1 MTTLIINLV
10 IATVL
15 ISILLASL
23 GCIILWQR
31 YTSFSDGLVHSCVL
45 AGSMVAIFN
54 LPTLISAF
62 LVALIYSGAIFFF
75 SNNNYNKSTVVFIVS
90 NGMLALSAILS
101 TIVPGAPTVSS
112 LLFGGELWLINSTD
126 IIILFILVL
135 IIGVLIYTNFKA
147 IILMSLNKELAVV
160 ILERHP
166 RVIEMMFLVILSTTI
181 IVTIKIFGGLF
192 LTAWLVIPAAT
203 ARMISNSAAKMIIY
217 SNLLSVMFNLTGI
230 GVSVYLD
237 TPTTATMVFTNFLA
251 FVVIFIIFKKS
262 D

>member
-62 LVALIYSGAIFFF
+62 LVALIYSGAIFF

-135 IIGVLIYTNFKA
+135 IIGALIYTNFKA
-147 IILMSLNKELAVV
+147 IILISLNKELAVV

-251 FVVIFIIFKKS
+251 FVVIFIIFKTS